1 MQGEGKGFR
10 EQLVGELH
18 NSEEFPAGA
27 GGVAGSGNALVEA
40 NGFLQTIEVRR
51 AVGTPF
57 KVPPDFATLAGIDV
71 GIELV
76 THVPDNL

>member
-1 MQGEGKGFR
+1 MQGEAEGFR

-18 NSEEFPAGA
+18 KSEKFPTGARGIAGR
-27 GGVAGSGNALVEA
+27 GDVLIEE
-40 NGFLQTIEVRR
+40 NGFLQTIEIHR
-51 AVGTPF
+51 AVRTPF
-57 KVPPDFATLAGIDV
+57 KVPLDFATLAGIDV